1 MLYKVSIF
9 SFTNLYP
16 PFTLIWRLR
25 LVNML
30 CSFLYTYIV
39 MCVCVHLCRIVHVF
53 HFNNSLTHSLSA
65 HRKLTGSVMHRSKLS
80 FTFLT
85 FCLVFGMFVLD
96 NGTARSH
103 YCILSYHVRQFQVL
117 FICLIPYSRAHHD
130 TDNNVTISM
139 IRDHHVENIFF
150 SLFQVCLVINAVACT
165 YTDCIFWKTCVLSH
179 VTLCLTAAEAHEHTC
194 SQQSSLV
201 PSA

>member
-1 MLYKVSIF
+1 VLYKLSIF

-39 MCVCVHLCRIVHVF
+39 MCVCVCVCVHLCRIVHVF
-53 HFNNSLTHSLSA
+53 HFNNSLTHSLSG
-65 HRKLTGSVMHRSKLS
+65 HRKLTGSVMHQSNLS
-80 FTFLT
+80 FTFVT

-96 NGTARSH
+96 KGTARSH

-139 IRDHHVENIFF
+139 IRDHHVENILVLHCSKFVLLLMLLPALIQIAFF
-150 SLFQVCLVINAVACT
+150 GKPAC
-165 YTDCIFWKTCVLSH
+165 CH
-179 VTLCLTAAEAHEHTC
+179 M
-194 SQQSSLV
+194 
-201 PSA
+201 